1 MILNYINI
9 KILVWLHVLNVQL
22 HLYFILMWPILYPD
36 FHNHTS
42 LLAIQLNLY
51 SWLQFFL
58 LHGKILFHQKFLKTS
73 LHCVLLISLTYL
85 ENQSVTGLF
94 VSERVNPVATQ
105 NSSLQNTCFVS
116 YKT

>member
-9 KILVWLHVLNVQL
+9 KILVCLHVLNVQL
-22 HLYFILMWPILYPD
+22 HLYLILMWPILYPD

-58 LHGKILFHQKFLKTS
+58 LHGKILFHQKI
-73 LHCVLLISLTYL
+73 ISKNFIALCTTYIFDVFRKS
-85 ENQSVTGLF
+85 ECNRF